1 MEANII
7 KVGNSKGIII
17 PAQFLKLIGLKN
29 KVNIEVEDGRLVI
42 APAKERSRK
51 GWEEIIA
58 KEIAEN
64 GQPQSLVPDFLEDE
78 NLEDEKL
85 EDWTW

>member
-17 PAQFLKLIGLKN
+17 PSQFLKLIGLKN
-29 KVNIEVEDGRLVI
+29 KVTIEVEDEKLII
-42 APAKERSRK
+42 APAKEKARK
-51 GWEEIIA
+51 GWEKMIA
-58 KEIAEN
+58 NEIAEN
-64 GQPQSLVPDFLEDE
+64 GPPENLIPDVFEDE
-78 NLEDEKL
+78 NF